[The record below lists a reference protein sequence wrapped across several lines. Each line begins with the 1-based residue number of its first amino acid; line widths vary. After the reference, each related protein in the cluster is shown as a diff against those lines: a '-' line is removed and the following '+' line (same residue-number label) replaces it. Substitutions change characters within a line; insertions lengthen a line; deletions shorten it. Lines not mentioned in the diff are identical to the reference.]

1 MLLESMYAT
10 NDSGLLSEG
19 PDSHDAAV
27 SVLAFSPDGKWI
39 ASGSA
44 DSTIILWD
52 ARSGSQLLAH
62 EWVAH
67 VGGVDR
73 LAFSPSDGQF
83 LASSG
88 KDNAVTIWAVGA
100 EDGVDVKCLI
110 ALREVERMWR
120 VDLCG

>member
-1 MLLESMYAT
+1 MLLESMYPT
-10 NDSGLLSEG
+10 NDLGFLSEG

-52 ARSGSQLLAH
+52 AGSERQLLVH

-100 EDGVDVKCLI
+100 EDGVDDAVARVVGGL
-110 ALREVERMWR
+110 VE
-120 VDLCG
+120 